1 MALVKL
7 NAFFYVQPIMHT
19 HAQHNTF
26 NAKAFL
32 LALLIFIAFGGKEVH
47 ILLEHTHNDL
57 EICHVKK
64 GNSHLHA
71 YEQLEHGC
79 SLCDFTFSFFELTLT
94 SFYLNPLQFF
104 SPKKECAFISFKLS
118 TWYLFQSLRAPPT
131 FCFFN

>member
-1 MALVKL
+1 M
-7 NAFFYVQPIMHT
+7 T
-19 HAQHNTF
+19 TRTRHNPF

-79 SLCDFTFSFFELTLT
+79 SLCDFTFSFFELTLP

-104 SPKKECAFISFKLS
+104 SPKKEFAFISFKLS
-118 TWYLFQSLRAPPT
+118 TWYLFQSLRAPPI

>member
-1 MALVKL
+1 
-7 NAFFYVQPIMHT
+7 MHT
-19 HAQHNTF
+19 HARHNTF

-64 GNSHLHA
+64 GDSHLHA

-79 SLCDFTFSFFELTLT
+79 SLCDFTFSFFDLQFPY
-94 SFYLNPLQFF
+94 FYLENVKITY
-104 SPKKECAFISFKLS
+104 PKQIFTYISFKYSNLH
-118 TWYLFQSLRAPPT
+118 LFQSLRAPPVLGVG
-131 FCFFN
+131 